1 MSYVCMVVKLT
12 KLKSGDKKFS
22 AVFFDKEGKK
32 MKTVRFGQL
41 GASDYT
47 IHKNLDRM
55 KRYVVRHEKREDWT
69 RAGKYT
75 AGFWSKHLL
84 WSKPSFTDAL
94 KLTEKKLGQKITY
107 AR

>member
-1 MSYVCMVVKLT
+1 MPVKLT
-12 KLKSGDKKFS
+12 KLKSGDKKFQ

-32 MKTVRFGQL
+32 LKTVRFGQF

-47 IHKNLDRM
+47 QHKDKERM
-55 KRYVVRHEKREDWT
+55 KRYVDRHEKREDWT

-75 AGFWSKHLL
+75 PGFWSRYLL

-94 KLTEKKLGQKITY
+94 KLTEQKIGDKITY
-107 AR
+107 SR

>member
-1 MSYVCMVVKLT
+1 MVVKLT
-12 KLKSGDKKFS
+12 KMKSGEKKFQ
-22 AVFFDKEGKK
+22 AVFFDDKTGKK
-32 MKTVRFGQL
+32 LKTVRFGQF

-47 IHKNLDRM
+47 QHHDKERM
-55 KRYVVRHEKREDWT
+55 KRYVDRHEKHEDWT

-94 KLTEKKLGQKITY
+94 KLTEQKLGEKITY
-107 AR
+107 TR

>member
-1 MSYVCMVVKLT
+1 MPVKLT

-32 MKTVRFGQL
+32 LKTVRFGQF

-47 IHKNLDRM
+47 QHRDKERM
-55 KRYVVRHEKREDWT
+55 KRYVDRHEKREDWT

-75 AGFWSKHLL
+75 PGFWSKHLL

-94 KLTEKKLGQKITY
+94 KLTEQKLGDKITY
-107 AR
+107 SRG

>member
-1 MSYVCMVVKLT
+1 MPVKLT
-12 KLKSGDKKFS
+12 KLKSGEKKFS

-32 MKTVRFGQL
+32 LKTVRFGQF

-47 IHKNLDRM
+47 QHKDPGRM
-55 KRYVVRHEKREDWT
+55 KRYVDRHEKREDWT

-75 AGFWSKHLL
+75 PGFWSKHLL

-94 KLTEKKLGQKITY
+94 KLAEQKVGEKITY
-107 AR
+107 TR

>member
-1 MSYVCMVVKLT
+1 MPVKLT

-32 MKTVRFGQL
+32 LKTVRFGQF

-47 IHKNLDRM
+47 QHHDKERM
-55 KRYVVRHEKREDWT
+55 KRYVDRHEKREDWT

-75 AGFWSKHLL
+75 PGFWSKHLL

-94 KLTEKKLGQKITY
+94 KLTERKLGDKITY
-107 AR
+107 TR